1 MYKEVFDELM
11 DKRHALIPDIK
22 NSGKWKKML
31 MAIQQ
36 QARAEALGRNH
47 HPQSIY
53 RQGALR
59 VVMQHLSFAKQRMDS
74 AANPLAKFCLMLMP
88 MVLLLSFISTD
99 LRCAKSQ
106 RDRASGLLMKF
117 QTKFLHAAGVAAD
130 WGLITCAFLRLYS
143 LDYNHVQRPSR
154 NRNELKS

>member
-1 MYKEVFDELM
+1 M
-11 DKRHALIPDIK
+11 DKRHALIPDIT

-31 MAIQQ
+31 QQ
-36 QARAEALGRNH
+36 QAFTEASGRSH
-47 HPQSIY
+47 HPRSIY

-74 AANPLAKFCLMLMP
+74 AANPLVKFCLMLMP

-99 LRCAKSQ
+99 TRCKKSQ
-106 RDRASGLLMKF
+106 RDGASEILRKF

-130 WGLITCAFLRLYS
+130 WGLISIAFLRLYS
-143 LDYNHVQRPSR
+143 LDYNNVQRHMF
-154 NRNELKS
+154 KW